1 MIQRQT
7 IVEKTL
13 LWIFLISLA
22 IISIVPFY
30 MMIVN
35 STHTNVEISQRVW
48 FTPGTALV
56 DNYEI
61 IQSRVNI
68 WQGFVASFI
77 IAAPSVLLSAFFSAM
92 TAYGFAKFHFKGKNT
107 LFWIILATMMVPQ
120 QLGLIGYYDLMVKLR
135 LIDNYL
141 PLILPTA
148 ANAAMVFF
156 VRSYIESAIS
166 DSLIEAALIDGAG
179 EGFIFMR
186 IILPLAMPSIAT
198 MSIFTFISKWNDL
211 LTPLVLL
218 TSANKFPM
226 PVVVSNI
233 RGLYETNFGA
243 IYLGITISIIPI
255 LLVVITF
262 SKSIIRGLTVGAI
275 KG

>member
-35 STHTNVEISQRVW
+35 STHTNVEISQQVW

-262 SKSIIRGLTVGAI
+262 SKSIIRGLTIGAV

>member
-35 STHTNVEISQRVW
+35 STHTNVEISQQVW

-262 SKSIIRGLTVGAI
+262 SKSIIRGLTIGAI